1 LLIMKLQL
9 NGYVRKATDQQLLSD
24 LRKAAS
30 HTRRNTI
37 SNAAYRIHGS
47 YSPGV
52 LMRRFGSWNNA
63 LQKAGLSVT
72 KQYNIPA
79 AALLQNI
86 GTLWTALGRQP
97 ALSDLHPPLSRY
109 GRRPYLRVFG
119 KWSIAL
125 KKFVAHTS
133 TIEQPQKT
141 NHPSKIKTANIAT
154 NVSRTRPGTITWRLR
169 HLIMKRDHF
178 RCKIC
183 GTSPASDPSAI
194 LHIDHI
200 IPLSKGGNSQ
210 PQNLQTLCA
219 TCNIGKGDL

>member
-1 LLIMKLQL
+1 MKLQL

-141 NHPSKIKTANIAT
+141 KHPSKIKTANIAT

-183 GTSPASDPSAI
+183 GTSPASDPSVV

-200 IPLSKGGNSQ
+200 TPISKGGNSQ